1 MRAVPGL
8 LASTCERC
16 LCYDFDQTPLCALA
30 LKDGIRPTVPQP
42 VLGRRPDGERSSARA
57 RLGAG
62 SRPSRS

>member
-42 VLGRRPDGERSSARA
+42 VLGRRANP
-57 RLGAG
+57 G
-62 SRPSRS
+62 SPLTPCSR